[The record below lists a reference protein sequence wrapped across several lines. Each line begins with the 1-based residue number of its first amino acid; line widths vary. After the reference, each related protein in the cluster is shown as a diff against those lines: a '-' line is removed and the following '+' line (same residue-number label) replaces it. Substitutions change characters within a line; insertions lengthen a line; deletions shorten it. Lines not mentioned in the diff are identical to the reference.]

1 MGKTIEAEST
11 PVETASVALQETDQP
26 AFDPDNLDRDTSPT
40 KDFYQFAMGGYLAR
54 KPIPADRASFGVDAE
69 SGLISAEGEAMYTV
83 CGFCDDFP
91 T

>member
-40 KDFYQFAMGGYLAR
+40 KLSSP
-54 KPIPADRASFGVDAE
+54 KADPRR
-69 SGLISAEGEAMYTV
+69 SGKLR
-83 CGFCDDFP
+83 CGCGKRVNLR
-91 T
+91 